1 MRIQW
6 RALGKRHPI
15 GTCAKDKAFTLG
27 TGRGE
32 HWLGELGARKS
43 VELCLFSWGGLT
55 IISTTCIPEIHL
67 KQRHTLEVGIEKS
80 LIVET

>member
-15 GTCAKDKAFTLG
+15 GTCAKDKAITLG

-32 HWLGELGARKS
+32 LWLGELDARKS
-43 VELCLFSWGGLT
+43 VGPGDGQACAILSGTKGGLVKGG
-55 IISTTCIPEIHL
+55 L
-67 KQRHTLEVGIEKS
+67 GLA
-80 LIVET
+80 IVI